1 MKYRLVMIAVVVA
14 ALAGGFW
21 AAHALRD
28 TAPPD
33 SDAAVLETPRDPG
46 AFALVDHRG
55 APFGPAQLRDRWTL
69 WFFGFTNCPDV
80 CPTTLTM
87 LSGVDRALAD
97 AGAARPAVI
106 MVSVDPA
113 RDTPEA
119 LAAYVPFF
127 NDAFTGVTG
136 AQGEVL
142 QLAERLGI
150 IVRYLAR
157 DDGSYTV
164 EHGASLLLTGPD
176 GLVHAV
182 FTAPHDPD
190 ALARDLAALIPWLER
205 NI

>member
-1 MKYRLVMIAVVVA
+1 MTAVVVA

-28 TAPPD
+28 TTPPET
-33 SDAAVLETPRDPG
+33 DAAVLEVPRDPG
-46 AFALVDHRG
+46 AFALVDHHGR
-55 APFGPAQLRDRWTL
+55 PFGPAQLRDRWTL
-69 WFFGFTNCPDV
+69 WFFGFTHCPDV

-87 LSGVDRALAD
+87 LSGVDRVLAE
-97 AGAARPAVI
+97 AGAARPEVI

-136 AQGEVL
+136 DQGEVL

-150 IVRYLAR
+150 IVRFLAR
-157 DDGSYTV
+157 ENGDYTV

-176 GLVHAV
+176 GLVRAV

-190 ALARDLAALIPWLER
+190 ALARDLAVLIPWLEKQ
-205 NI
+205 